1 MSSRT
6 FALQF
11 LLTASLLGASLAAPN
26 MAEAAPL
33 VVNANQGTLSTVSA
47 VDFIDINA
55 QIAGDLNILFDIP
68 GAGPISPTAL
78 DISNPAG
85 EITGNVNIAAG
96 VTVSASQT
104 GILVSN
110 GGQIGGTITNNGKI
124 NVRNSNPLVDVTG
137 IYATSA
143 TQFDFRN
150 AGTFSAVDSSAA
162 DGKATGIYV
171 VGASTTAGGALRIDN
186 TGSLRIRAHDNSGNA
201 AAAEVIGITLD
212 GTYLGNATASI
223 SNSDDLFI
231 DAQAFG
237 VTNVDATVDTGI
249 HMGVSAT
256 GAGSA
261 AVASLT
267 NTADLRINAY
277 VQAYTVGTLHAD
289 ASARIETGISQA
301 ATSLSGAATASITN
315 SNDLRIYASA
325 FASAF
330 GGGAEAYA
338 SVANGIS
345 QSANGVDANVS
356 LNNSAGNIDIIAFAY
371 AKALGTGDATATAF
385 MSTAIYQSAQ
395 GGNTAVASLT
405 NAGNLTIKAVATA
418 TALGDYAKAF
428 VSMDS
433 QLISQNAY
441 ADVNAGSH
449 SNASVSIV
457 NTGDIYMAAEANAY
471 GKTADATASYFYT
484 AIYQNAEGG
493 NTVSALIS
501 NSNDLTIKANA
512 YARGTNVEANA
523 VFTSYVIYQT
533 ANASSNGASAAAD
546 ITNSSNLRISA
557 NASAFGDPTAK
568 TANAVASFSS
578 STVLYQSANDGSNT
592 AARIT
597 NSGDMRISAYALA
610 EAKDAAG
617 FATAT
622 AYFNDVIIYQY
633 ANAGNAETSA
643 LAEINNTASFNLYA
657 TATARGG
664 DFASAN
670 ATMDGTA
677 IQQTAK
683 EGATSVARIVNSDD
697 MQIFASASATADTAD
712 GVAKATASASMAGA
726 IYQSASGGG
735 SGLSATAEIVNSGE
749 LNIGVYAKASGVIAD
764 AYATFGSTII
774 SQNATSASTVLASI
788 RNSSTG
794 SLDIVANAVARGKDA
809 FAQASASYGIFQSAT
824 AGNDQLSATA
834 ELTNAGN
841 FYMAVKADAG
851 GYGVTVID
859 ATVAT
864 AKALFSSTVLFQT
877 ANSASNV
884 VSRLINSGDFN
895 IEALATARAFD
906 GDAKASASFASNI
919 ISQNAYA
926 SADELTALVS
936 LENSGQFSLFA
947 KAVATGSVISGN
959 ASASA
964 TIDSA
969 GISQNVGAA
978 DISRAVINNSGDF
991 QIIAQAKAYGGGD
1004 VEASASIGT
1013 GIYQSAT
1020 ANGGNTA
1027 SVELVNSAGY
1037 IDIRAQAYA
1046 GSDTFYA
1053 SSASADAK
1061 IDTGIYQSASDAIN
1075 NLASINN
1082 SAADIQINAQA
1093 VAYGDT
1099 ANAQASITSYGVY
1112 QSAYG
1117 GTLLGSV
1124 ANVNITNAGQ
1134 LRIAASASAYAT
1146 GSKATA
1152 TATVNTGIYQSAYKA
1167 STNIASLTNSGELKI
1182 VAFAK
1187 ADNTSSAANANAT
1200 IGIGI
1205 YQQATSSVGNSSAIA
1220 SLTNSGDLG
1229 IYATAIA
1236 NASTSGKANASINT
1250 GIYQTANTG
1259 GSATVVLTN
1268 TGDLNIQAR
1277 AAATG
1282 SALASATAFV
1292 GSGIS
1297 QQAYNADETVASL
1310 VNSAGTM
1317 RISADATATANSGT
1331 ANADAQVGTGIYQY
1345 ATGGADISI
1354 SLKNS
1359 ADLFIRANAK
1369 AYGSTANANATVGG
1383 TAASGAGIYQIAS
1396 GGTTMLALLENTGTL
1411 DLNAFA
1417 LAIGED
1423 NANAEAL
1430 VNQGIWQSVS
1440 GNTASVVDANAVA
1453 NLTNSGTIRVNA
1465 IALAGGDAT
1474 SSSGG
1479 DIQITDFASTSAAAT
1494 ATAGGI
1500 RQTVTGGI
1508 ARLTNTGDIN
1518 VYAYAEAIASGAAG
1532 AQAYAG
1538 GVFAEGSSNA
1548 ALELDYNN
1556 QGNII
1561 VTAGAKIDSF
1571 LGTAS
1576 AQATGVRVNSAK
1588 VSGILTNSGDIL
1600 VAAYAEGSFGN
1611 ATAVGVNLRAD
1622 DLTASLVNSGTII
1635 AFASHTGSPGNA
1647 LATAILVG
1655 THGGAPGLGGGT
1667 ITNDG
1672 GTLIA
1677 INNPDGMATL
1687 GNAINVQD
1695 APHAMTIN
1703 LKGTSADGVIL
1714 GGINLSADDT
1724 INVTSGNTFLTGAIN
1739 PDSVSEGTLNINTNG
1754 ALWLKHNDDF
1764 GELVSSMANLNV
1776 AADGTL
1782 AIGVDAD
1789 GDSSSVLAGNAS
1801 LDGTLLIDTNAGIYG
1816 NTTLHYEDV
1825 LRTSSPATG
1834 DFANVIGNS
1843 PLFTVSY
1850 TVNADGLD
1858 DYDIDITRVAFNA
1871 APGLTENESA
1881 VAGMLEGLYD
1891 PANGGIN
1898 QPSSAAVDGLES
1910 IMAELFSLNAAEYQ
1924 TALDDLSGA
1933 EHAVAGQQYM
1943 RSFGMLNGIVG
1954 DTLRNRTVVNQA
1966 GLKPGESAE
1975 GPYIN
1980 PTADTVAIIDPAKGG
1995 FWTRAQGSFSEGE
2008 KGNSPGF
2015 DGKQGALYFGADANF
2030 DGNTV
2035 LGVLAGYVTGKYDFA
2050 DGDDAKYDGYQ
2061 IGAYAQHNWDATYL
2075 RALAVYG
2082 SADVS
2087 VDRSGTIGLLS
2098 GASSADYD
2106 ANAWHVSGEVGH
2118 NWQID
2123 GGATLSP
2130 FLGLAYSS
2138 YNSSNFVESGTP
2150 GSALAADVDGDSLL
2164 GSVGLRVSAAV
2175 DSQYGKLRPEFSLA
2189 WEHEFMDFTNMN
2201 AGISGVSGSNF
2212 AVTGGDYTRDVA
2224 VIGAALGVDVTD
2236 TLSMK
2241 FSYTGRIG
2249 SDYQDHTMFG
2259 QLRMEF

>member
-47 VDFIDINA
+47 VDYIDINA
-55 QIAGDLNILFDIP
+55 QIAGDLNILFDVVKSP
-68 GAGPISPTAL
+68 LPLAPTAL
-78 DISNPAG
+78 DISNPLG

-96 VTVSASQT
+96 VTVSATQT

-110 GGQIGGTITNNGKI
+110 GGQIGGTITNNGLI
-124 NVRNSNPLVDVTG
+124 NVRNNNPLVDVIG

-143 TQFDFRN
+143 TQFDFQN
-150 AGTFSAVDSSAA
+150 AGIFSAVDATAA
-162 DGKATGIYV
+162 DGKATGITV
-171 VGASTTAGGALRIDN
+171 VGSSTTAGGTLRIDN
-186 TGSLRIRAHDNSGNA
+186 TGTMLIRARDNTGPTA
-201 AAAEVIGITLD
+201 DADVVGIRLD
-212 GTYLGNATASI
+212 GTFFGNATASI

-231 DAQAFG
+231 DAQAYG
-237 VTNVDATVDTGI
+237 VTDVNATVDAGLRMGI
-249 HMGVSAT
+249 SAT
-256 GAGSA
+256 GVGSA
-261 AVASLT
+261 ALASLT
-267 NTADLRINAY
+267 NTGDLRINAY
-277 VQAYTVGTLHAD
+277 AQANATGAAHAD
-289 ASARIETGISQA
+289 AYAKIETGISQS
-301 ATSLSGAATASITN
+301 ATSLTGAATASITN
-315 SNDLRIYASA
+315 SNDLRIFATATASA
-325 FASAF
+325 
-330 GGGAEAYA
+330 GNGGAEAYA
-338 SVANGIS
+338 SVSDGIY
-345 QSANGVDANVS
+345 QFADGIDATVAI
-356 LNNSAGNIDIIAFAY
+356 NNTAGNLDIIAKAY
-371 AKALGTGDATATAF
+371 ARATGTGNATATAT
-385 MSTAIYQSAQ
+385 MSNAIYQSAD

-418 TALGDYAKAF
+418 SAFDDYANANA
-428 VSMDS
+428 SINS
-433 QLISQNAY
+433 QLIWQS
-441 ADVNAGSH
+441 ADADENAGSH

-501 NSNDLTIKANA
+501 NSNDLAIKANA
-512 YARGTNVEANA
+512 YARGTDVSAKA
-523 VFTSYVIYQT
+523 IFTSYAIYQT
-533 ANASSNGASAAAD
+533 VDASSNGASATAD
-546 ITNSSNLRISA
+546 ITNSSNLKIAA
-557 NASAFGDPTAK
+557 NAQAVGDPTAK

-643 LAEINNTASFNLYA
+643 LAEINNTASLNLYA

-735 SGLSATAEIVNSGE
+735 SGLLATAEIVNSGE

-834 ELTNAGN
+834 ELTNAGK

-864 AKALFSSTVLFQT
+864 AKATFSSTVLFQT

-884 VSRLINSGDFN
+884 VSRLVNSGNFK
-895 IEALATARAFD
+895 IEAAATAKAFA
-906 GDAKASASFASNI
+906 GDAIASASFASNV
-919 ISQNAYA
+919 ISQSAYA
-926 SADELTALVS
+926 DADNLTALVS
-936 LENSGQFSLFA
+936 LENSGQFSLLA
-947 KAVATGSVISGN
+947 KAVATGSIAAGN
-959 ASASA
+959 AQASA
-964 TIDSA
+964 TFDDA
-969 GISQNVGAA
+969 GISQNVGSA
-978 DISRAVINNSGDF
+978 DISRAVIKNSGDF
-991 QIIAQAKAYGGGD
+991 QIAAQAKAYGGGD
-1004 VEASASIGT
+1004 VEASASIET

-1037 IDIRAQAYA
+1037 IDIRAGAYA

-1053 SSASADAK
+1053 FSASADAE
-1061 IDTGIYQSASDAIN
+1061 IETGIYQSASDAIN

-1082 SAADIQINAQA
+1082 SADIQINAQA
-1093 VAYGDT
+1093 IAYGYT

-1124 ANVNITNAGQ
+1124 TNVNITNAGQ
-1134 LRIAASASAYAT
+1134 LRIAASASAYASGT
-1146 GSKATA
+1146 NATA
-1152 TATVNTGIYQSAYKA
+1152 TATVNTGIYQGAYKA

-1187 ADNTSSAANANAT
+1187 AVNTSNVANANAT
-1200 IGIGI
+1200 IGYGI
-1205 YQQATSSVGNSSAIA
+1205 YQQATSNVGTSSAIA

-1236 NASTSGKANASINT
+1236 SAQVTGKANASIDT
-1250 GIYQTANTG
+1250 GIYQTADAF
-1259 GSATVVLTN
+1259 GSATAVLTN
-1268 TGDLNIQAR
+1268 TSDLKIQAR
-1277 AAATG
+1277 AEATG
-1282 SALASATAFV
+1282 LTLASAIASV

-1297 QQAYNADETVASL
+1297 QQAYNGDNTVVSL

-1317 RISADATATANSGT
+1317 RISADATATASSGT

-1647 LATAILVG
+1647 FATAILVG
-1655 THGGAPGLGGGT
+1655 THAGGGGLGGGT

-1672 GTLIA
+1672 GTLVA
-1677 INNPDGMATL
+1677 INNPNGMSTL
-1687 GNAINVQD
+1687 GNAINVEP

-1703 LKGTSADGVIL
+1703 LKGTSADGVIV
-1714 GGINLSADDT
+1714 GGIELSADDT

-1739 PDSVSEGTLNINTNG
+1739 PDAVFEGVLNINTNG

-1764 GELVSSMANLNV
+1764 GELVSSVANLNV

-1782 AIGVDAD
+1782 AIGVDAS

-1850 TVNADGLD
+1850 TVDADGLD

-1871 APGLTENESA
+1871 APGLTPNENA

-1898 QPSSAAVDGLES
+1898 QLSSPAVDGLEA

-1943 RSFGMLNGIVG
+1943 RSFGMLDGIVG

-1966 GLKPGESAE
+1966 GLKPGETAE

-1995 FWTRAQGSFSEGE
+1995 FWTRAQGSFSEGD

-2015 DGKQGALYFGADANF
+2015 DGKQGAIYFGGDANF

-2050 DGDDAKYDGYQ
+2050 DGDDAKYEGYQ
-2061 IGAYAQHNWDATYL
+2061 IGAYAQHNWDDTYL

-2098 GASSADYD
+2098 GSAGADYD
-2106 ANAWHVSGEVGH
+2106 ANAWHLSGEVGH

-2130 FLGLAYSS
+2130 FLGLAYSA

-2150 GSALAADVDGDSLL
+2150 GAALAADVDGDSLL

-2175 DSQYGKLRPEFSLA
+2175 DSQYGKLRPELSLA

-2224 VIGAALGVDVTD
+2224 VIGAALGVDFTE

-2241 FSYTGRIG
+2241 FSYTGRVG
-2249 SDYQDHTMFG
+2249 KDYNDHTMYG